1 MSLRFIHPYI
11 ASTELDSVRH
21 AIESG
26 HTWGDGPFTL
36 SAAQRLTDML
46 DAAHVAVVT
55 SGTDAAELAGI
66 VAEFGPGD
74 EVIVPSY
81 QFPSAG
87 LSVAL
92 RGATPV
98 FVDVDPRTGN
108 IDVTHAEAAVTP
120 NTRAITF
127 VNYAGVNADTR
138 AIRHI
143 ADTHDLIVIED
154 NCHALG
160 GSADG
165 EPMGRCGDLVLH
177 SFQAHKNISC
187 GEGGALVVN
196 NPAYVERTEIARE
209 KGTNRHRFLRGEVD
223 RYTWVDL
230 GSNYL
235 PSDVQGAML
244 DSQLA
249 DYNII
254 QDRRMSAWRSLN
266 AGLTDWATNSG
277 VEIMDAGPGNDH
289 TAHLFYLLLPDQL
302 RQRAFIDHLA
312 AHGVPSA
319 THFQP
324 LHSADAG
331 ERFGRTFDSGE
342 NATAFA
348 SRIVRLPMHAN
359 LTADDIDLMID
370 SVTSYEVG
378 N

>member
-1 MSLRFIHPYI
+1 MSLRFTHPYI
-11 ASTELDSVRH
+11 ASSELDAVRR

-26 HTWGDGPFTL
+26 HTGGDGPFTL
-36 SAAQRLTDML
+36 SAARRLTDML
-46 DAAHVAVVT
+46 DAAHVAIVT

-66 VAEFGPGD
+66 VADFGPGD

-108 IDVTHAEAAVTP
+108 IDVAQAEAAITP
-120 NTRAITF
+120 NTRAVTF
-127 VNYAGVNADTR
+127 VNYAGVSADTR
-138 AIRHI
+138 AIRRI

-154 NCHALG
+154 NCHSLG
-160 GSADG
+160 GDANG

-177 SFQAHKNISC
+177 SFQASKNISC

-196 NPAYVERTEIARE
+196 NPAYIERTEIARE

-235 PSDVQGAML
+235 PSDIQGAMI
-244 DSQLA
+244 DAQLA
-249 DYNII
+249 DYDII
-254 QDRRMSAWRSLN
+254 QVRRMSAWSSIDD
-266 AGLTDWATNSG
+266 GISDWANNSG
-277 VEIMDAGPGNDH
+277 LEIMSAGEGNNH
-289 TAHLFYLLLPDQL
+289 TTHLFYVLLPDQP

-312 AHGVPSA
+312 ARNVPSA

-324 LHSADAG
+324 LHTSEAG
-331 ERFGRTFDSGE
+331 ERLGRSFDSGN
-342 NATAFA
+342 NATSFA

-359 LTADDIDLMID
+359 LTALDIDLIVD
-370 SVTSYEVG
+370 SVTSFVVG
-378 N
+378 H

>member
-1 MSLRFIHPYI
+1 MPLRFTHPYI
-11 ASTELDSVRH
+11 SSSELDSVRR

-26 HTWGDGPFTL
+26 VTGGDGPFTV
-36 SAAQRLTDML
+36 SAALRLTKML
-46 DAAHVAVVT
+46 DAAHVAIVT

-66 VAEFGPGD
+66 VADFGTGD

-108 IDVTHAEAAVTP
+108 IDIEQARAAVTV

-127 VNYAGVNADTR
+127 VSYAGVSADTV
-138 AIRHI
+138 AIRQI
-143 ADTHDLIVIED
+143 ADEHDLIVIED
-154 NCHALG
+154 NCHSLG
-160 GSADG
+160 GTHAG

-177 SFQAHKNISC
+177 SFHASKNISC

-196 NPAYVERTEIARE
+196 NPKFTERTEIARE
-209 KGTNRHRFLRGEVD
+209 KGTNRNRFLRGEVD

-249 DYNII
+249 DYDII
-254 QDRRMSAWRSLN
+254 QHRRMSAWASIDDGIRE
-266 AGLTDWATNSG
+266 WAANSG
-277 VEIMDAGPGNDH
+277 VSVMDAGVGNNH
-289 TAHLFYLLLPDQL
+289 TAHLFYVLMPNQL
-302 RQRAFIDHLA
+302 QQRALIEHLA
-312 AHGVPSA
+312 SHDVPAA

-324 LHSADAG
+324 LHSSEAG
-331 ERFGRTFDSGE
+331 ERLGRSFDSGA
-342 NATAFA
+342 NATEFA

-359 LTADDIDLMID
+359 LEPADVELIID
-370 SVTSYEVG
+370 SVTSFEVRA
-378 N
+378 